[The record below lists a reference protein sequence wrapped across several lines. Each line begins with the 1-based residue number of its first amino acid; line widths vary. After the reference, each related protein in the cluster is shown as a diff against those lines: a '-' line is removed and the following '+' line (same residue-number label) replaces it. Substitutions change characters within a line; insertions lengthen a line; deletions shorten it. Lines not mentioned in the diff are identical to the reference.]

1 MSFQEQLWIRA
12 LKAESDRRWKE
23 AEEVGIGP
31 FPHPVDE
38 PRPLLSHFYGI
49 PENVADM
56 WDSVS
61 AAVNIPGHLL
71 RALGNPSGL
80 TGGAMG
86 PPGIP
91 RPSEVGDPTPPLAKA
106 TAAFPEEP
114 FRKPLMVEAAT
125 QTMEGETAWNQWLA
139 KALVGKGLAEHGL
152 RTSDFELSKRIA
164 ECMPPLSGARESRLR
179 DRRNRPD
186 SMAVMLYIVNAESSY
201 LSYRRAP
208 RGYSDLL
215 GGLEAKMLQPPAN
228 VWQKEV
234 TQAWKILEASVVFR
248 MAGVKKRADEKKA
261 RREGRASLRSATAK
275 AAASGSA
282 RLPSSSASS
291 SEEEACI
298 FPLEIEAM
306 NHVIGVQ
313 DGRMWRF
320 LEDMVGYSL
329 KDWRESSNTGLAAD
343 PEPAS
348 SEGPAAISVP
358 PSPKSPGAESMAPS
372 VAPGMVIAD
381 VFNLPRVPSPSVFR
395 AYGSSCPEALPAAN
409 ATPGTG
415 AGSFDSIERASNGN
429 GSSNGI
435 CSFNGNGPNRA
446 REEFQVAGSFADPSL
461 DIFSFSS
468 GGGSYCHKGDLREPY
483 RECLPGFPNSGR
495 GSKGSDPVGS
505 RGPRRGEQRAGVTAS
520 RSEFL
525 VKFPEL
531 TSGRSSGESSS
542 IENFADVSF
551 CQHGWMHVWH
561 GFCSEHVSWNDGC
574 RVVQTPSR
582 NTKQKARNLK
592 KPQAQNLKKPQ
603 AQNLREPSS
612 FRSGSGFT
620 PGVDLGILVGILM
633 IHSLL
638 SGLLLWGFSG
648 LLRMFRKVVSGKR
661 RGRRY
666 TVLPS
671 SCGSYLRVRLR
682 NRWVRVEVSRKLCF
696 ERVRK
701 GFLQGFLDH
710 VGMLSCFGM
719 CDMVVGDDEPS
730 PPGTAE
736 KLTHSLR
743 AVRGL
748 PSPGSGT
755 GTDPFVL
762 DSEPSPNIEPRN
774 RNPEDPEGLFE
785 DDPFGEEPASG
796 SHKKPKTHKGE
807 PPPEDP
813 EGPGDEDED
822 MRVPLTN
829 LSLHRH
835 RCQGHFPFDENCTS
849 CCSSKGRVPA
859 RRLRRKLQR
868 ENQTIGL
875 DFYYFGKLRV
885 LLVMHLG
892 SRYTLSLPAPELN
905 DDLVYNVIRSIKEC
919 GLTGK
924 AVTFRL
930 DNEASLVSLVD
941 RVGRSRSCPAS
952 AVITDVV
959 AGYRP
964 QSKGSIEKQVDVM
977 KSGFWSVWL
986 DLEAQITKALPE
998 APAEGVKL
1006 PLGGLLWQAAV
1017 FYTSRCYNL
1026 WCCSQ
1031 DNSTTALDRLHEE
1044 FVQKTRARPFG
1055 CVLQGKVSKSRAHL
1069 EKYRGART
1077 VKIVYLG
1084 PVHARGGGIY
1094 GVPLG
1099 SKEID
1104 VFPAAGLGKGGDV
1117 FDAGT
1122 LVELASE
1129 QPLIQDNQDPERP
1142 ILFDPVEVGDVGEVF
1157 PDEGVDGDG
1166 DEEMIED
1173 ELADYSPSHA
1183 GDEDG
1188 PVIEGD
1194 GDGDM
1199 EVDWLVNHLLESVF
1213 KGPELRASSS
1223 EVSKSFNLKFGGSE
1237 ITCQVPQHALAE
1249 TSGELLR
1256 PDLLYQ
1262 SMKLELEELE
1272 AFGVGDVISE
1282 TEARRSARESGRR
1295 VLTTRWVNSVKRPGL
1310 YRSRLVVRDYAS
1322 MGGTTLA
1329 EGIYSPTTSLEGL
1342 KLLLALLCK
1351 RGSVLSCDVSV
1362 AFMHAAVSRPE
1373 YVELPSNVSIASSK
1387 GKLEKGSRVY
1397 LRLRKAM
1404 NGLRSAP
1411 LSWYQELSSYLRD
1424 TEFLPTLDPT
1434 IWRRKTS
1441 KGLVIVLFYVD
1452 DLLIYSEDSNEG
1464 RKFFEGL
1471 QKRYKLKLTGELL
1484 EDSPGEVSFFGRRVF
1499 RQQKGDRRVY
1509 FGLDQQYLGS
1519 CCEEFGITK
1528 PSPKL
1533 PSLEKRY
1540 YNELLKKGQTELVS
1554 PSAHERYRRT
1564 LGRLAWAALSRP
1576 DLQFICGFLGR
1587 HQAAPN
1593 EAAETCMRDVL
1604 KWVKGLPHKVQVFPS
1619 SREILEDD
1627 ADSEAV
1633 SCFTDASWSL
1643 NSVSGGV
1650 ITWENCALKS
1660 FSRKQ
1665 TTTALSSAEAELAAL
1680 TEVAREGLYIALL
1693 VETIRE
1699 GIPQDREHGYYLLKG
1714 YSDSESAVCISKM
1727 STLLL
1732 EVRHIELR
1740 AAFLQELVQRGRFII
1755 EHIPGAINP
1764 ADALTKSP
1772 TIESLASLYD
1782 CCGLVDE
1789 PQNWE
1794 RENPKVSFQYDEPNS
1809 SESVSS
1815 TSVVSSS
1822 WKPGFP
1828 SGPGRSTKKKS
1839 H

>member
-1 MSFQEQLWIRA
+1 MLPQPPFLARPVWTTMGANMAGEEYTPTLTEGGSPQASPQSEPPGPGMERGASPVLESPAFSPEDGFGPDALNAQPRSNPPAPPSAPPQPAPSPTPGVDPSPEEGDDWGPEWPGEAPSKRLRSAGAASGSEAPAYGIPGNIPAGSPSPPLGGLSFQEQLWLRA
-12 LKAESDRRWKE
+12 LKAEADRRWKE

-31 FPHPVDE
+31 FPHPGNE

-80 TGGAMG
+80 TGGAIG

-114 FRKPLMVEAAT
+114 FPKPLMVEAST
-125 QTMEGETAWNQWLA
+125 QTTEGETAWNQWLA
-139 KALVGKGLAEHGL
+139 KARVGKGLAEHGL
-152 RTSDFELSKRIA
+152 RTSDFEVSKRIA
-164 ECMPPLSGARESRLR
+164 ECTSPLSAARESRLR
-179 DRRNRPD
+179 GRRNRPD
-186 SMAVMLYIVNAESSY
+186 SMAVMLYIINAESSY
-201 LSYRRAP
+201 LSYWRAP

-228 VWQKEV
+228 VWEKEV

-261 RREGRASLRSATAK
+261 RREGRASIRSATAK

-291 SEEEACI
+291 SEEEACN
-298 FPLEIEAM
+298 FLLETEAM

-313 DGRMWRF
+313 DGRMWKF

-358 PSPKSPGAESMAPS
+358 PSPKSPGAESMAQS

-395 AYGSSCPEALPAAN
+395 AYGVQAPPPVPKRSRLPTPPRAPGDGASIASSVPPT
-409 ATPGTG
+409 ATAPPM
-415 AGSFDSIERASNGN
+415 ASTPQWHRL
-429 GSSNGI
+429 
-435 CSFNGNGPNRA
+435 FNGNGPNRA

-461 DIFSFSS
+461 DIFSFGS
-468 GGGSYCHKGDLREPY
+468 GGGSYWRKGDLREPY

-505 RGPRRGEQRAGVTAS
+505 RGPRRGEQRPGVNAS

-542 IENFADVSF
+542 IENFADFSF

-561 GFCSEHVSWNDGC
+561 GSCSEHAWHGFCSEHVSWHEGC

-603 AQNLREPSS
+603 AQNLKKPQTQNLREPSS

-620 PGVDLGILVGILM
+620 PGVDLGILVGILI

-638 SGLLLWGFSG
+638 SGLVLWGFSG

-666 TVLPS
+666 TVLPR

-701 GFLQGFLDH
+701 VFLQGFLDH

-719 CDMVVGDDEPS
+719 CGMVVGDDEPS

-762 DSEPSPNIEPRN
+762 DPEPSPNIEPRN

-785 DDPFGEEPASG
+785 DDPCGEEPASG
-796 SHKKPKTHKGE
+796 SHKKPKTHKE
-807 PPPEDP
+807 QPPPKDP
-813 EGPGDEDED
+813 EGPGDEDGD

-998 APAEGVKL
+998 APL
-1006 PLGGLLWQAAV
+1006 
-1017 FYTSRCYNL
+1017 
-1026 WCCSQ
+1026 
-1031 DNSTTALDRLHEE
+1031 
-1044 FVQKTRARPFG
+1044 
-1055 CVLQGKVSKSRAHL
+1055 
-1069 EKYRGART
+1069 
-1077 VKIVYLG
+1077 
-1084 PVHARGGGIY
+1084 
-1094 GVPLG
+1094 
-1099 SKEID
+1099 KE
-1104 VFPAAGLGKGGDV
+1104 
-1117 FDAGT
+1117 
-1122 LVELASE
+1122 
-1129 QPLIQDNQDPERP
+1129 
-1142 ILFDPVEVGDVGEVF
+1142 
-1157 PDEGVDGDG
+1157 
-1166 DEEMIED
+1166 
-1173 ELADYSPSHA
+1173 
-1183 GDEDG
+1183 
-1188 PVIEGD
+1188 
-1194 GDGDM
+1194 
-1199 EVDWLVNHLLESVF
+1199 
-1213 KGPELRASSS
+1213 
-1223 EVSKSFNLKFGGSE
+1223 
-1237 ITCQVPQHALAE
+1237 
-1249 TSGELLR
+1249 
-1256 PDLLYQ
+1256 
-1262 SMKLELEELE
+1262 
-1272 AFGVGDVISE
+1272 
-1282 TEARRSARESGRR
+1282 
-1295 VLTTRWVNSVKRPGL
+1295 
-1310 YRSRLVVRDYAS
+1310 
-1322 MGGTTLA
+1322 
-1329 EGIYSPTTSLEGL
+1329 
-1342 KLLLALLCK
+1342 
-1351 RGSVLSCDVSV
+1351 
-1362 AFMHAAVSRPE
+1362 
-1373 YVELPSNVSIASSK
+1373 
-1387 GKLEKGSRVY
+1387 
-1397 LRLRKAM
+1397 
-1404 NGLRSAP
+1404 
-1411 LSWYQELSSYLRD
+1411 
-1424 TEFLPTLDPT
+1424 
-1434 IWRRKTS
+1434 
-1441 KGLVIVLFYVD
+1441 
-1452 DLLIYSEDSNEG
+1452 
-1464 RKFFEGL
+1464 
-1471 QKRYKLKLTGELL
+1471 
-1484 EDSPGEVSFFGRRVF
+1484 
-1499 RQQKGDRRVY
+1499 
-1509 FGLDQQYLGS
+1509 
-1519 CCEEFGITK
+1519 
-1528 PSPKL
+1528 
-1533 PSLEKRY
+1533 
-1540 YNELLKKGQTELVS
+1540 
-1554 PSAHERYRRT
+1554 
-1564 LGRLAWAALSRP
+1564 
-1576 DLQFICGFLGR
+1576 
-1587 HQAAPN
+1587 
-1593 EAAETCMRDVL
+1593 
-1604 KWVKGLPHKVQVFPS
+1604 
-1619 SREILEDD
+1619 
-1627 ADSEAV
+1627 
-1633 SCFTDASWSL
+1633 
-1643 NSVSGGV
+1643 
-1650 ITWENCALKS
+1650 
-1660 FSRKQ
+1660 
-1665 TTTALSSAEAELAAL
+1665 
-1680 TEVAREGLYIALL
+1680 
-1693 VETIRE
+1693 
-1699 GIPQDREHGYYLLKG
+1699 
-1714 YSDSESAVCISKM
+1714 
-1727 STLLL
+1727 
-1732 EVRHIELR
+1732 
-1740 AAFLQELVQRGRFII
+1740 
-1755 EHIPGAINP
+1755 
-1764 ADALTKSP
+1764 
-1772 TIESLASLYD
+1772 
-1782 CCGLVDE
+1782 
-1789 PQNWE
+1789 
-1794 RENPKVSFQYDEPNS
+1794 
-1809 SESVSS
+1809 
-1815 TSVVSSS
+1815 
-1822 WKPGFP
+1822 
-1828 SGPGRSTKKKS
+1828 
-1839 H
+1839 

>member
-1 MSFQEQLWIRA
+1 MGKQWPWLVA
-12 LKAESDRRWKE
+12 GMGK
-23 AEEVGIGP
+23 
-31 FPHPVDE
+31 
-38 PRPLLSHFYGI
+38 RPNPYLLRFL
-49 PENVADM
+49 P
-56 WDSVS
+56 
-61 AAVNIPGHLL
+61 AAVRFRLQ
-71 RALGNPSGL
+71 
-80 TGGAMG
+80 G
-86 PPGIP
+86 PELQ
-91 RPSEVGDPTPPLAKA
+91 RPSWRAGGKDAPA
-106 TAAFPEEP
+106 TSQ
-114 FRKPLMVEAAT
+114 R
-125 QTMEGETAWNQWLA
+125 
-139 KALVGKGLAEHGL
+139 VGKGGDPSLE
-152 RTSDFELSKRIA
+152 D
-164 ECMPPLSGARESRLR
+164 SGS
-179 DRRNRPD
+179 
-186 SMAVMLYIVNAESSY
+186 
-201 LSYRRAP
+201 
-208 RGYSDLL
+208 L
-215 GGLEAKMLQPPAN
+215 GGLPNGRCE
-228 VWQKEV
+228 
-234 TQAWKILEASVVFR
+234 
-248 MAGVKKRADEKKA
+248 EKG
-261 RREGRASLRSATAK
+261 RREKGPEGGSSLHKIGHGKGGGLGLCPFALVVRLFVGRGSLQFSFGNR
-275 AAASGSA
+275 
-282 RLPSSSASS
+282 
-291 SEEEACI
+291 
-298 FPLEIEAM
+298 
-306 NHVIGVQ
+306 HVIGVQ

-372 VAPGMVIAD
+372 VALGMVIAD

-395 AYGSSCPEALPAAN
+395 AYGVQAPPPVPKRSRLP
-409 ATPGTG
+409 TPPR
-415 AGSFDSIERASNGN
+415 SFDSIERASNGN

-435 CSFNGNGPNRA
+435 GSVNGNGPNRA
-446 REEFQVAGSFADPSL
+446 REEFQVTGSFADPSL
-461 DIFSFSS
+461 DIFSFGS

-505 RGPRRGEQRAGVTAS
+505 RGPRRGEQRPGVTAS

-551 CQHGWMHVWH
+551 CQHGWMHAWH
-561 GFCSEHVSWNDGC
+561 DFCSEHVSWHEGC

-582 NTKQKARNLK
+582 NTKQKAQNLK
-592 KPQAQNLKKPQ
+592 KPQAQNLKKPQTQNLKKPQ

-666 TVLPS
+666 TVLPR
-671 SCGSYLRVRLR
+671 SCGNYLRVRLR

-719 CDMVVGDDEPS
+719 CGMVVGDDEPS

-774 RNPEDPEGLFE
+774 RNPEDPDGLFE

-986 DLEAQITKALPE
+986 DLEAQITKPLPE

-1044 FVQKTRARPFG
+1044 FVQKTRTRPFG

-1077 VKIVYLG
+1077 VQIVYLG

-1157 PDEGVDGDG
+1157 PDEGGDGDG

-1342 KLLLALLCK
+1342 RLLLALLCK

-1387 GKLEKGSRVY
+1387 GKLEKGSRV
-1397 LRLRKAM
+1397 RLRKAM

-1484 EDSPGEVSFFGRRVF
+1484 EDSPGEVSFLGRRVF

-1533 PSLEKRY
+1533 PSLEKR

-1727 STLLL
+1727 STLLRK
-1732 EVRHIELR
+1732 VRHIELR
-1740 AAFLQELVQRGRFII
+1740 AAFLQELVQRGRFIV

-1782 CCGLVDE
+1782 GCGLVDE

-1794 RENPKVSFQYDEPNS
+1794 RENPKVSFQYDEPSS

>member
-1 MSFQEQLWIRA
+1 MGFRVGGRQYSWASFAGFGKPFWIDWW
-12 LKAESDRRWKE
+12 SDRT
-23 AEEVGIGP
+23 
-31 FPHPVDE
+31 
-38 PRPLLSHFYGI
+38 S
-49 PENVADM
+49 
-56 WDSVS
+56 WDSSPFRVWGSNTSSCQGDGGLSGGTFPEASHGRGCYPNNGRRNSLEPVAGQSSGWERSCRARVENFGLRGKQAHRGVHAS
-61 AAVNIPGHLL
+61 AF
-71 RALGNPSGL
+71 
-80 TGGAMG
+80 GGARVPIEG
-86 PPGIP
+86 
-91 RPSEVGDPTPPLAKA
+91 
-106 TAAFPEEP
+106 PEEP
-114 FRKPLMVEAAT
+114 SRQHGCHALYYPRRILLPELPAGTSGLQRPSWRAGGKDAPAT
-125 QTMEGETAWNQWLA
+125 SQR
-139 KALVGKGLAEHGL
+139 VGKGGGPSLE
-152 RTSDFELSKRIA
+152 DFGS
-164 ECMPPLSGARESRLR
+164 
-179 DRRNRPD
+179 
-186 SMAVMLYIVNAESSY
+186 
-201 LSYRRAP
+201 
-208 RGYSDLL
+208 L
-215 GGLEAKMLQPPAN
+215 GGLPNGRCEEKGRREKGPEGGSSLLKIGHGKGGGLGLCPFALDVRLFVGRGSLHFSIGNRGDEPCRRSAGWED
-228 VWQKEV
+228 VEV
-234 TQAWKILEASVVFR
+234 SRGYGGLLFEGL
-248 MAGVKKRADEKKA
+248 AGVIQYWPCGRS
-261 RREGRASLRSATAK
+261 RASLFRGPGGNLGAPFAQE
-275 AAASGSA
+275 SGGGVNGTVGGPGDGHCRRFQSPA
-282 RLPSSSASS
+282 GSEPIGVPGLWSSSS
-291 SEEEACI
+291 
-298 FPLEIEAM
+298 
-306 NHVIGVQ
+306 
-313 DGRMWRF
+313 
-320 LEDMVGYSL
+320 
-329 KDWRESSNTGLAAD
+329 
-343 PEPAS
+343 
-348 SEGPAAISVP
+348 
-358 PSPKSPGAESMAPS
+358 
-372 VAPGMVIAD
+372 
-381 VFNLPRVPSPSVFR
+381 
-395 AYGSSCPEALPAAN
+395 SSCPEALPAAN
-409 ATPGTG
+409 ATPGSG
-415 AGSFDSIERASNGN
+415 GGSFGSIERASNGN

-435 CSFNGNGPNRA
+435 GSFNGNGPNRA

-461 DIFSFSS
+461 DIFSFGS
-468 GGGSYCHKGDLREPY
+468 GGDLREPY

-495 GSKGSDPVGS
+495 RSKGSDPFGS

-551 CQHGWMHVWH
+551 REHVLQHVCQHVLMHVWH
-561 GFCSEHVSWNDGC
+561 GSCSEHVSWHDGC
-574 RVVQTPSR
+574 CVVQTPSR

-592 KPQAQNLKKPQ
+592 KQQARNLKKQQAQNLKKPQAQNLKKPQ
-603 AQNLREPSS
+603 AQNLLEPSS

-648 LLRMFRKVVSGKR
+648 LLLMFRKVVSGKR

-666 TVLPS
+666 TVLPG

-719 CDMVVGDDEPS
+719 CDMVGMCGMFVGDDEPS

-762 DSEPSPNIEPRN
+762 DSEPSPNIEPRH

-796 SHKKPKTHKGE
+796 FHKKPKTPKGE

-813 EGPGDEDED
+813 KEPGDEDED

-964 QSKGSIEKQVDVM
+964 QSKGSIEKQVDVV

-1044 FVQKTRARPFG
+1044 FVQKTRTRPFG
-1055 CVLQGKVSKSRAHL
+1055 CVLQAKVSKSRAHL

-1199 EVDWLVNHLLESVF
+1199 EVDWLANHLLESVLE
-1213 KGPELRASSS
+1213 GPELRASSS
-1223 EVSKSFNLKFGGSE
+1223 EISKSFNLKFGGSE

-1256 PDLLYQ
+1256 PDLRDVSYQ
-1262 SMKLELEELE
+1262 LFCGDEILESAFEQRPDKLCVAKQLAELMRLPLQEVLSDFDAITGSRRHRKQVAGARHHAPRDPIILHLAPSPDVLRGLPGPPAGQVRACGQGAAGPGLHELERPRLLLQIRPHRREVRADRGPGPGQIPRRE
-1272 AFGVGDVISE
+1272 
-1282 TEARRSARESGRR
+1282 EARRNAGVQGLAGVGGRGRQRPLLRRGFGAGAEGAPGRGALPQGGHAEHERVAVPAAEGAR
-1295 VLTTRWVNSVKRPGL
+1295 RPGL
-1310 YRSRLVVRDYAS
+1310 R
-1322 MGGTTLA
+1322 
-1329 EGIYSPTTSLEGL
+1329 
-1342 KLLLALLCK
+1342 
-1351 RGSVLSCDVSV
+1351 
-1362 AFMHAAVSRPE
+1362 H
-1373 YVELPSNVSIASSK
+1373 
-1387 GKLEKGSRVY
+1387 
-1397 LRLRKAM
+1397 LRLPRGPGSAA
-1404 NGLRSAP
+1404 GLDEPAGAP
-1411 LSWYQELSSYLRD
+1411 LSRAAPGGRGER
-1424 TEFLPTLDPT
+1424 
-1434 IWRRKTS
+1434 
-1441 KGLVIVLFYVD
+1441 GL
-1452 DLLIYSEDSNEG
+1452 
-1464 RKFFEGL
+1464 
-1471 QKRYKLKLTGELL
+1471 
-1484 EDSPGEVSFFGRRVF
+1484 
-1499 RQQKGDRRVY
+1499 
-1509 FGLDQQYLGS
+1509 
-1519 CCEEFGITK
+1519 
-1528 PSPKL
+1528 PSP
-1533 PSLEKRY
+1533 S
-1540 YNELLKKGQTELVS
+1540 
-1554 PSAHERYRRT
+1554 
-1564 LGRLAWAALSRP
+1564 
-1576 DLQFICGFLGR
+1576 
-1587 HQAAPN
+1587 
-1593 EAAETCMRDVL
+1593 
-1604 KWVKGLPHKVQVFPS
+1604 
-1619 SREILEDD
+1619 
-1627 ADSEAV
+1627 
-1633 SCFTDASWSL
+1633 
-1643 NSVSGGV
+1643 
-1650 ITWENCALKS
+1650 
-1660 FSRKQ
+1660 
-1665 TTTALSSAEAELAAL
+1665 
-1680 TEVAREGLYIALL
+1680 
-1693 VETIRE
+1693 
-1699 GIPQDREHGYYLLKG
+1699 
-1714 YSDSESAVCISKM
+1714 
-1727 STLLL
+1727 
-1732 EVRHIELR
+1732 
-1740 AAFLQELVQRGRFII
+1740 
-1755 EHIPGAINP
+1755 
-1764 ADALTKSP
+1764 
-1772 TIESLASLYD
+1772 
-1782 CCGLVDE
+1782 
-1789 PQNWE
+1789 
-1794 RENPKVSFQYDEPNS
+1794 
-1809 SESVSS
+1809 
-1815 TSVVSSS
+1815 
-1822 WKPGFP
+1822 
-1828 SGPGRSTKKKS
+1828 
-1839 H
+1839 

>member
-1 MSFQEQLWIRA
+1 
-12 LKAESDRRWKE
+12 
-23 AEEVGIGP
+23 
-31 FPHPVDE
+31 
-38 PRPLLSHFYGI
+38 
-49 PENVADM
+49 
-56 WDSVS
+56 
-61 AAVNIPGHLL
+61 
-71 RALGNPSGL
+71 
-80 TGGAMG
+80 
-86 PPGIP
+86 
-91 RPSEVGDPTPPLAKA
+91 
-106 TAAFPEEP
+106 
-114 FRKPLMVEAAT
+114 
-125 QTMEGETAWNQWLA
+125 
-139 KALVGKGLAEHGL
+139 
-152 RTSDFELSKRIA
+152 
-164 ECMPPLSGARESRLR
+164 
-179 DRRNRPD
+179 
-186 SMAVMLYIVNAESSY
+186 
-201 LSYRRAP
+201 
-208 RGYSDLL
+208 
-215 GGLEAKMLQPPAN
+215 
-228 VWQKEV
+228 
-234 TQAWKILEASVVFR
+234 
-248 MAGVKKRADEKKA
+248 
-261 RREGRASLRSATAK
+261 
-275 AAASGSA
+275 
-282 RLPSSSASS
+282 
-291 SEEEACI
+291 
-298 FPLEIEAM
+298 
-306 NHVIGVQ
+306 
-313 DGRMWRF
+313 
-320 LEDMVGYSL
+320 MVG
-329 KDWRESSNTGLAAD
+329 
-343 PEPAS
+343 
-348 SEGPAAISVP
+348 
-358 PSPKSPGAESMAPS
+358 M
-372 VAPGMVIAD
+372 
-381 VFNLPRVPSPSVFR
+381 
-395 AYGSSCPEALPAAN
+395 
-409 ATPGTG
+409 
-415 AGSFDSIERASNGN
+415 
-429 GSSNGI
+429 
-435 CSFNGNGPNRA
+435 
-446 REEFQVAGSFADPSL
+446 
-461 DIFSFSS
+461 
-468 GGGSYCHKGDLREPY
+468 
-483 RECLPGFPNSGR
+483 
-495 GSKGSDPVGS
+495 
-505 RGPRRGEQRAGVTAS
+505 
-520 RSEFL
+520 
-525 VKFPEL
+525 
-531 TSGRSSGESSS
+531 
-542 IENFADVSF
+542 
-551 CQHGWMHVWH
+551 
-561 GFCSEHVSWNDGC
+561 
-574 RVVQTPSR
+574 
-582 NTKQKARNLK
+582 
-592 KPQAQNLKKPQ
+592 
-603 AQNLREPSS
+603 
-612 FRSGSGFT
+612 
-620 PGVDLGILVGILM
+620 
-633 IHSLL
+633 
-638 SGLLLWGFSG
+638 
-648 LLRMFRKVVSGKR
+648 
-661 RGRRY
+661 
-666 TVLPS
+666 
-671 SCGSYLRVRLR
+671 CG
-682 NRWVRVEVSRKLCF
+682 
-696 ERVRK
+696 
-701 GFLQGFLDH
+701 
-710 VGMLSCFGM
+710 
-719 CDMVVGDDEPS
+719 MVVGS

-762 DSEPSPNIEPRN
+762 DSEPSPNIEPRS

-796 SHKKPKTHKGE
+796 FHKKPKTPKGE

-813 EGPGDEDED
+813 KGPGDEDED
-822 MRVPLTN
+822 MRVPLTD

-964 QSKGSIEKQVDVM
+964 QSKGSIEKQVDVV

-1006 PLGGLLWQAAV
+1006 PWGGLLWQAAV

-1044 FVQKTRARPFG
+1044 FVQKTRTRPFG
-1055 CVLQGKVSKSRAHL
+1055 CVLQAKVSKSRAHL

-1142 ILFDPVEVGDVGEVF
+1142 ILFDPVEVGDVGEIF

-1188 PVIEGD
+1188 PVIED
-1194 GDGDM
+1194 DVDADM
-1199 EVDWLVNHLLESVF
+1199 EVDWLANHLLESVF

-1373 YVELPSNVSIASSK
+1373 YVELLSNVSIASSK

-1484 EDSPGEVSFFGRRVF
+1484 EDSPGEVSFLGRRVF

-1540 YNELLKKGQTELVS
+1540 NELLKKGQTELVS

-1576 DLQFICGFLGR
+1576 DYSLSVDF
-1587 HQAAPN
+1587 
-1593 EAAETCMRDVL
+1593 
-1604 KWVKGLPHKVQVFPS
+1604 WVVTRQLP
-1619 SREILEDD
+1619 
-1627 ADSEAV
+1627 
-1633 SCFTDASWSL
+1633 T
-1643 NSVSGGV
+1643 
-1650 ITWENCALKS
+1650 
-1660 FSRKQ
+1660 KQ
-1665 TTTALSSAEAELAAL
+1665 
-1680 TEVAREGLYIALL
+1680 
-1693 VETIRE
+1693 
-1699 GIPQDREHGYYLLKG
+1699 
-1714 YSDSESAVCISKM
+1714 
-1727 STLLL
+1727 
-1732 EVRHIELR
+1732 LR
-1740 AAFLQELVQRGRFII
+1740 
-1755 EHIPGAINP
+1755 P
-1764 ADALTKSP
+1764 A
-1772 TIESLASLYD
+1772 
-1782 CCGLVDE
+1782 
-1789 PQNWE
+1789 
-1794 RENPKVSFQYDEPNS
+1794 
-1809 SESVSS
+1809 
-1815 TSVVSSS
+1815 
-1822 WKPGFP
+1822 
-1828 SGPGRSTKKKS
+1828 
-1839 H
+1839 